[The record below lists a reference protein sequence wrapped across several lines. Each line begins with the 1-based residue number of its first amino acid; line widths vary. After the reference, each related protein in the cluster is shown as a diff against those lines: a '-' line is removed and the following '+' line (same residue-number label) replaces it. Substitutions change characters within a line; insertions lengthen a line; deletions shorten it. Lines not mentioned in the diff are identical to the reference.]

1 MPVEVMRQFEQKTG
15 SKIVEGY
22 GLSEASPV
30 THANP
35 IEGLRKHGSIGI
47 PLPDTD
53 CRIVDAETGT
63 RQMPAGQVGELIVRG
78 PQVMKGY
85 WKNEEDTT
93 DALRDGW
100 LYTGDLATMDSSGYV
115 FIVDRKKDLV
125 ISGGYNIYPR
135 EIEEVLYE
143 HPKVLDAAAI
153 GIPHPR
159 KGEAVKIFI
168 VLKRG
173 ETLDRQEILDWC
185 RESSQPTRSPKKSN
199 FGIRCPRP
207 SWAKCSGGSCV
218 KLSKSGNMIPKP
230 NIRTFFLLY
239 PPSYG

>member
-1 MPVEVMRQFEQKTG
+1 MRRFEQKTG

-85 WKNEEDTT
+85 WKNQEDTT

-100 LYTGDLATMDSSGYV
+100 LYTGDLATMDSSGYF

-173 ETLDRQEILDWC
+173 ETLGRPGNRGLVQGEA
-185 RESSQPTRSPKKSN
+185 RSLQDPQRSR
-199 FGIRCPRP
+199 I
-207 SWAKCSGGSCV
+207 SGFAAQDHRGQSAPAGV
-218 KLSKSGNMIPKP
+218 A
-230 NIRTFFLLY
+230 
-239 PPSYG
+239 